1 MRCSL
6 ASATD
11 FDVMGVE
18 QMRRTLAHMA
28 KKMPDEVGRAL
39 YQEAQIERT
48 ESMER
53 TPVEHGPLKA
63 SHEVQEPVIKG
74 DDISVAIAVGGP
86 AAPYAIVV
94 HEDLDAFHDVGQAK
108 FLEST
113 INESK
118 PHMAR
123 RVGKRIQL
131 NRLLR

>member
-1 MRCSL
+1 M
-6 ASATD
+6 
-11 FDVMGVE
+11 V
-18 QMRRTLAHMA
+18 

-53 TPVEHGPLKA
+53 TPVKEGVLKG
-63 SHEVQEPVIKG
+63 SHEVQDPVIKG
-74 DDISVAIAVGGP
+74 SDISVTIAVGGP
-86 AAPYAIVV
+86 SAPYAIIV
-94 HEDLDAFHDVGQAK
+94 HEDLEVWHEVGQAK

-118 PHMAR
+118 PWMAR

-131 NRLLR
+131 NRMLR